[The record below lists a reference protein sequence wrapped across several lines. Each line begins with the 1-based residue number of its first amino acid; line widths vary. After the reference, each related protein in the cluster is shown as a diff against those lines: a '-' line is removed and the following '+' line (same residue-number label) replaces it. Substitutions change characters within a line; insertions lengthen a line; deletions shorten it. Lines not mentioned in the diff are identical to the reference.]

1 MNARRIGVGAAIVS
15 LCALPQEAF
24 VSRIVFKDVSV
35 EEVASAA
42 QVIVQATYRQTL
54 KKTKAGGSA
63 FEVTGVWTAH
73 TDKPVTGDRIRVW
86 QRSAEAWGMALKF
99 AEQDGVRRSP
109 LVSAL
114 RPASALTPG
123 AAYVLFLHP
132 GVRSGEYVFEA
143 QDGFIAAGE
152 FEALR
157 NDLPKLRW
165 QGRAAN
171 AKAGAI
177 VQLEPFGP
185 IYLDGTASF
194 PEEIVGKEISV
205 SGLLVRRKHTAD
217 PVHRGAK
224 ASGSE
229 GLQWVFERPIWSLAQ
244 GWGDKVAGS
253 RASMGELDT
262 FAGCL
267 FERVDDACL
276 TLAIADA
283 SCILTIDLHSRACI
297 APGLRELGERRA
309 ALDRLPGVGGLTGLD
324 SDGEIEAHLRT
335 IAWDNEQDEA
345 IPVAVRSDFGE
356 LVAIGLERPD
366 GPSSSRERCGELIVA
381 RRALRLPRRV
391 RMRADVVGKR
401 TGATSGG
408 YQEAPEHSPS
418 RVFSEC
424 CHRDVRLGQDFV

>member
-1 MNARRIGVGAAIVS
+1 MNVRRIGAGAAFFFLWAV
-15 LCALPQEAF
+15 PQEAF
-24 VSRIVFKDVSV
+24 VSRIVFKDVGV

-42 QVIVQATYRQTL
+42 PVIVQATYRRTL

-86 QRSAEAWGMALKF
+86 QRSAEAWGMAMRF

-114 RPASALTPG
+114 RPARALTPG

-132 GVRSGEYVFEA
+132 GVRPGEYVFEA

-165 QGRAAN
+165 PGRAAN
-171 AKAGAI
+171 AKAGAV

-205 SGLLVRRKHTAD
+205 SGLLVRRKHIAD

-229 GLQWVFERPIWSLAQ
+229 GLQWVFERPIWSLVQ
-244 GWGDKVAGS
+244 G
-253 RASMGELDT
+253 
-262 FAGCL
+262 
-267 FERVDDACL
+267 
-276 TLAIADA
+276 
-283 SCILTIDLHSRACI
+283 
-297 APGLRELGERRA
+297 
-309 ALDRLPGVGGLTGLD
+309 
-324 SDGEIEAHLRT
+324 
-335 IAWDNEQDEA
+335 
-345 IPVAVRSDFGE
+345 
-356 LVAIGLERPD
+356 
-366 GPSSSRERCGELIVA
+366 
-381 RRALRLPRRV
+381 
-391 RMRADVVGKR
+391 
-401 TGATSGG
+401 
-408 YQEAPEHSPS
+408 
-418 RVFSEC
+418 
-424 CHRDVRLGQDFV
+424 